1 MGAVDGIQ
9 YEHNI
14 GRLTVGAIGGF
25 RPDFRDYSINT
36 QLLQLGG
43 YASYNAAGTNGGQS
57 TLAIVE
63 QRNGGVTDRRFAY
76 LQHSG
81 ALGKKV
87 QVFGSMDL
95 DLYENINEV
104 QRSTLRLT
112 NLFLSLRYSV
122 SKKLRLN
129 VSYDNRRNIVY
140 FESYRNQI
148 DQLIDDETRQGLRL
162 GANYRLLKTVSW
174 GMNANWR
181 FQKSDLN
188 LSKNLNTYISFS
200 RIPWVKASATISA
213 NVLQTNYLNSKM
225 VGIRLNK
232 ELVKGVL
239 NGELNARLLD
249 YQYQNS
255 EQHIL
260 QQMVGGSL
268 SVNISRK
275 LTFFAYYEGTFNAT
289 STDLTR
295 VNVRA
300 VQRF

>member
-1 MGAVDGIQ
+1 
-9 YEHNI
+9 
-14 GRLTVGAIGGF
+14 
-25 RPDFRDYSINT
+25 
-36 QLLQLGG
+36 
-43 YASYNAAGTNGGQS
+43 
-57 TLAIVE
+57 LAIVE

-87 QVFGSMDL
+87 QVFGSMDV